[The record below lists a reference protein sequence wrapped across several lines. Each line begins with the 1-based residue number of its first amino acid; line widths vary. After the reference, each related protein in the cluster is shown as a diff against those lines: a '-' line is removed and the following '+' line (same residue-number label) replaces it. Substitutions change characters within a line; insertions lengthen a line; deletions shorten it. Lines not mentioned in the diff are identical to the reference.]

1 MGAASAGIG
10 AASHNIEAAAGNSI
24 NSFQLLIPPTTMKHP
39 GLIMI
44 NLTNCLDL

>member
-24 NSFQLLIPPTTMKHP
+24 NSFQLLIPPTTM
-39 GLIMI
+39 
-44 NLTNCLDL
+44 LDETSWFDYD